1 MKKRLNTSLAWED
14 IHWTATWNTRFFDSY
29 FEYGA
34 AGGPLSMQFA
44 AGADYLTYV
53 RALGS
58 RKVDSQIFHDLII
71 GYNFGRIAAIG
82 RPSGSF
88 LGNRMFDGLSFQL
101 GIKNVFNKAPA
112 FDASPFASGYMSSYG
127 DNRMRSFWL
136 TVKRVF

>member
-1 MKKRLNTSLAWED
+1 
-14 IHWTATWNTRFFDSY
+14 
-29 FEYGA
+29 
-34 AGGPLSMQFA
+34 
-44 AGADYLTYV
+44 
-53 RALGS
+53 LGS

-71 GYNFGRIAAIG
+71 GYNFGRIAAMG

-112 FDASPFASGYMSSYG
+112 FDASPFANGYMSSYG
-127 DNRMRSFWL
+127 DNRMRSVWL